1 MEILFIL
8 GSTISLGFDELGE
21 HGMIVGN
28 LSKENLQ
35 IEFVKLDEKEL
46 KELELDISEIATV
59 EELLEYIDNL
69 NIEKNILYK
78 IILIGKRNFE
88 INLYKLIK
96 MIDKKDI
103 IKIKDK
109 TTLGY
114 DIQKISQETTTLRG
128 IYVKEILEKIDKEPE
143 NKEILEKALEIGLE
157 VLS

>member
-1 MEILFIL
+1 MV
-8 GSTISLGFDELGE
+8 
-21 HGMIVGN
+21 VGN
-28 LSKENLQ
+28 LNKGNLQ
-35 IEFVKLDEKEL
+35 IEFVTLDEKEL
-46 KELELDISEIATV
+46 KELELDISEIATI
-59 EELLEYIDNL
+59 EELLET
-69 NIEKNILYK
+69 IEELSIEENKLYK
-78 IILIGKRNFE
+78 IILTGKRNFE

-96 MIDKKDI
+96 MINQKEI

-128 IYVKEILEKIDKEPE
+128 IYVKEILNKIEKEPE